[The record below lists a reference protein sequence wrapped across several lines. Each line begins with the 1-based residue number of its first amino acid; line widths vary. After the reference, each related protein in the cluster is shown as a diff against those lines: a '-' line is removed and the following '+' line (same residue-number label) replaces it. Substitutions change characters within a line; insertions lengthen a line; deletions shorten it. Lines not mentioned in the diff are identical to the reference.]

1 MDVLRNLLEDID
13 FVNAPSL
20 FDKQAKPAADE
31 ASAADVSAA
40 AAPAVVWARP
50 QFRRRE
56 AEEPIIPVKLL
67 CYGSFESGNHIAE
80 EKKEEKKKNIIISH
94 HHSLQ
99 SGKGIRKKV
108 NDNVLCKSIKPCVKR
123 MNVILFS
130 ENLISC

>member
-1 MDVLRNLLEDID
+1 MEVLRNLLEDID
-13 FVNAPSL
+13 FVKAPSL

-67 CYGSFESGNHIAE
+67 CYGSFERGNHIAE
-80 EKKEEKKKNIIISH
+80 EKKEQKKKNIIISH

-108 NDNVLCKSIKPCVKR
+108 NANVLCKSIKPCVKR
-123 MNVILFS
+123 MNLILFS

>member
-20 FDKQAKPAADE
+20 FDKQAKPTADE

-67 CYGSFESGNHIAE
+67 C
-80 EKKEEKKKNIIISH
+80 
-94 HHSLQ
+94 
-99 SGKGIRKKV
+99 
-108 NDNVLCKSIKPCVKR
+108 
-123 MNVILFS
+123 
-130 ENLISC
+130 

>member
-67 CYGSFESGNHIAE
+67 CYGSFERGNHIAE

-108 NDNVLCKSIKPCVKR
+108 NGNVLCKSIKPCVKR